1 MRRKRVESSAI
12 RSVGYNARREILEI
26 EFTSGIVY
34 QYDDFPQSLH
44 DQFMRAD
51 SKGQFFRDY
60 ILDQFSVSRV

>member
-51 SKGQFFRDY
+51 SKGRFFRDY
-60 ILDQFSVSRV
+60 ILDQFSVARV